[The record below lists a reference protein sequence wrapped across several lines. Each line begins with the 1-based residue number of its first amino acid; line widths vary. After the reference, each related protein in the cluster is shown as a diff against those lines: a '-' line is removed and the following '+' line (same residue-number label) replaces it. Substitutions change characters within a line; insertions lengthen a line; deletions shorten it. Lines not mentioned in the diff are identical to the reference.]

1 MVSSRDPL
9 PEISVGDTYQYT
21 GTGTDNHLWV
31 VISDPLVDENHV
43 LVVNFTTYRPRKDGT
58 CRIQPGEHP
67 FVKEETCVQN
77 LACQQMKL
85 GLLEEWLD
93 TGRITLNQHQPV
105 SSGLLRRIQ
114 QGAYDSG
121 QTPGFAKNILTKQ
134 GLVEPF

>member
-1 MVSSRDPL
+1 MASSHDPP

-21 GTGTDNHLWV
+21 GTNADNHLWV
-31 VISDPLVDENHV
+31 VISDPLLDENHV

-58 CRIQPGEHP
+58 CRIQAGEHP
-67 FVKEETCVQN
+67 FVKEETCVQY

-93 TGRITLNQHQPV
+93 TGVIAPNTPV

-114 QGAYDSG
+114 QGAYDSD
-121 QTPGFAKNILTKQ
+121 QTPGYAKNILTRQ
-134 GLVEPF
+134 GLVVPF